1 MDFLNFEDRGLTFL
15 NVVFKK
21 NLAKTALLLIVKTFE
36 KFRHNLKKKYHKNMI
51 KLLFLNIQ
59 RDCQCK
65 NVLTPAT
72 HIVIFFFKSSSSRNF
87 TVILKL
93 CSILYM

>member
-36 KFRHNLKKKYHKNMI
+36 KFRHNLKKKI
-51 KLLFLNIQ
+51 
-59 RDCQCK
+59 
-65 NVLTPAT
+65 
-72 HIVIFFFKSSSSRNF
+72 S
-87 TVILKL
+87 
-93 CSILYM
+93 

>member
-65 NVLTPAT
+65 NVLTPAKT
-72 HIVIFFFKSSSSRNF
+72 HIVF
-87 TVILKL
+87 ILQK
-93 CSILYM
+93 